1 MTNWTKIQ
9 RHGINSQGLSPGRKG
24 CVQQRPEKQLVH
36 RAGSVPTEKR
46 SLPQGPK
53 ALGSACLASPRPL
66 VSHRGLPLWNGH
78 LTVLETESQISGGL
92 SQLKAPALW
101 RHPEFLCSCVLQRH
115 LSLFKASG
123 STHRF
128 RQPSQPELS
137 TKFAADGLAPNH
149 PYFWEKLEGLTLQLG
164 EPRVLCPTAVFTG
177 TRQPGAVANGLEGAD
192 TGGGGERTVGLGFG
206 FLSFSRPHFLSFY
219 ITLLQ

>member
-9 RHGINSQGLSPGRKG
+9 RHSINSQGLGPGRKG
-24 CVQQRPEKQLVH
+24 CVQQRPEKQPVH

-46 SLPQGPK
+46 SLPRGPK
-53 ALGSACLASPRPL
+53 AFKLSLLAFAQAPPL
-66 VSHRGLPLWNGH
+66 ERTPDCAR
-78 LTVLETESQISGGL
+78 
-92 SQLKAPALW
+92 LKARFQAVSPNLKLQPSAGGAQ
-101 RHPEFLCSCVLQRH
+101 HSCVLQPH

-149 PYFWEKLEGLTLQLG
+149 QYFWEQLEGLTLQLG
-164 EPRVLCPTAVFTG
+164 EPRVLCSTAVFTW
-177 TRQPGAVANGLEGAD
+177 TKQPGAVANGLEGAD

-206 FLSFSRPHFLSFY
+206 VLSLGPHFLSHS
-219 ITLLQ
+219 I